1 MVSDLPLDMQL
12 HLLVSGWHCY
22 WFQLNQSG
30 AQGDDFVANPDTTIV
45 LVHGLWN
52 RGWSMTAMAKRLRSR
67 GHHVEIFSYATRS
80 DSLDGHAEDLHAF
93 LGKIRAEEIHLVGH
107 SMGGLVI
114 LNLLSRYDDVRPG
127 RVVLMGTPVKGSGT
141 VKRLERL
148 PGQKLMFGKARD
160 NLLQG
165 FQHTPLQHET
175 GMIRG
180 TRALGLGRIAGRR
193 GEANDGSVSVSETE
207 LDGLKDSVE
216 LAVAHSEMLISA
228 EVLQQVEQ
236 FLLHG
241 GFKKDQ

>member
-1 MVSDLPLDMQL
+1 MAD
-12 HLLVSGWHCY
+12 
-22 WFQLNQSG
+22 
-30 AQGDDFVANPDTTIV
+30 IV

-52 RGWSMTAMAKRLRSR
+52 RGWSMAAMAKRLRSR
-67 GHHVEIFSYATRS
+67 GHNVVVFSYPTRS
-80 DSLDGHAEDLHAF
+80 DCLDGHADALYQLLSENTADEL
-93 LGKIRAEEIHLVGH
+93 HLVGH

-114 LNLLSRYDDVRPG
+114 LNLLSRFDDLPPG
-127 RVVLMGTPVKGSGT
+127 RVVLMGTPVKGSGI
-141 VKRLERL
+141 VKRLEKL

-165 FQHTPLQHET
+165 FQHTPIAHET

-193 GEANDGSVSVSETE
+193 GEPGDGSVTVSETQ

-216 LAVAHSEMLISA
+216 LQVAHSEMLISA
-228 EVLQQVEQ
+228 EVVEQVEQ

-241 GFKKDQ
+241 KFNKSS

>member
-1 MVSDLPLDMQL
+1 VPEP
-12 HLLVSGWHCY
+12 
-22 WFQLNQSG
+22 QSK
-30 AQGDDFVANPDTTIV
+30 IV

-52 RGWSMTAMAKRLRSR
+52 RGWSMAAMAKRLRAR
-67 GHHVEIFSYATRS
+67 GHDVLVFSYATRS
-80 DSLDGHAEDLHAF
+80 DCLDGHADVLHVF
-93 LGKIRAEEIHLVGH
+93 LSENKAEEMHLVGH

-114 LNLLSRYDDVRPG
+114 LNLLNRFDDVPPG
-127 RVVLMGTPVKGSGT
+127 RVVLMGTPVRGASI
-141 VKRLERL
+141 VKRLEKL

-165 FQHTPLQHET
+165 FQHTPTEHET

-193 GEANDGSVSVSETE
+193 SEPNDGSITIRETE

-216 LAVAHSEMLISA
+216 LAVAHSEMLVSA
-228 EVLQQVEQ
+228 EVVEQIEQ

-241 GFKKDQ
+241 VFEKGH